1 MRLQMK
7 LTVAA
12 TFAVA
17 ALMMFPARADAIT
30 AWARKYKVDCNTC
43 HAGPMY
49 KLTPLGADFLRRGH
63 RMSEDEPTTNWAELF
78 SINTKL
84 RVHDSNAAG
93 RNSTFEAHAFSAYT
107 GGMLSKHM
115 SYFTEIYL
123 YENTGR
129 TTGAINGDYGRSKLA
144 DAYLMFNSQPDKD
157 TFTTVKMGQI
167 SPSQMLIYWNVGP
180 RYGETRPYI
189 VNNSTVAPN
198 TYRPFIRNFGIE
210 VSQKV
215 KDFNASV
222 GVVNGTGT
230 SVTNSIDNNESKDV
244 YGSADYVVDAQGSA
258 FGVYGY
264 RGKGLVTPATGT
276 TWENPFHR
284 VGGFGNFVRG
294 PVNLTG
300 AVTIGTEQI
309 DRTGTKTD
317 NLGVLAEA
325 AYEVGARVAVFGRY
339 DYFDPNRDVDNDH
352 ANGPVLGA
360 TWRFFDPG
368 RVTFEW
374 HKQGRKP
381 VGDLKRPWEYRIEMA
396 YMF

>member
-1 MRLQMK
+1 MK

-12 TFAVA
+12 VVAVA
-17 ALMMFPARADAIT
+17 TVMLPARADAIT

-63 RMSEDEPTTNWAELF
+63 RMSEDEPTVNWGELF

-84 RVHDSNAAG
+84 RMHDSNAAG
-93 RNSTFEAHAFSAYT
+93 RNSTFEVHAFSVYA
-107 GGMLSKHM
+107 GGMLSKRM
-115 SYFTEIYL
+115 SFFTELYL
-123 YENTGR
+123 YEHTGR
-129 TTGAINGDYGRSKLA
+129 TTAAINNDLGRSKLA
-144 DAYLMFNSQPDKD
+144 DAYLMFNSHPDKE
-157 TFTTVKMGQI
+157 TFTTVKLGQI

-198 TYRPFIRNFGIE
+198 TYRPFVRNFGIE
-210 VSQKV
+210 VAQKV
-215 KDFNASV
+215 HDFNASI
-222 GVVNGTGT
+222 GVVNGTGS

-244 YGSADYVVDAQGSA
+244 YGSADYVFDNQGSA

-264 RGKGLVTPATGT
+264 RGKGLITPATGT
-276 TWENPFHR
+276 TWENTFNR
-284 VGGFGNFVRG
+284 VGGFANYVRG
-294 PVNLTG
+294 PVNLTS

-309 DRTGTKTD
+309 DRTGTETD
-317 NLGVLAEA
+317 NLGFLGEA
-325 AYEVGARVAVFGRY
+325 AYEVTEKLAVFGRY
-339 DYFDPNRDVDNDH
+339 DYFDPNRDLDGDH
-352 ANGPVLGA
+352 LNGPVLGT
-360 TWRFFDPG
+360 TWRFFDLG
-368 RVTFEW
+368 RATFEW

-381 VGDLKRPWEYRIEMA
+381 AGDLKRPWEYRIEVA